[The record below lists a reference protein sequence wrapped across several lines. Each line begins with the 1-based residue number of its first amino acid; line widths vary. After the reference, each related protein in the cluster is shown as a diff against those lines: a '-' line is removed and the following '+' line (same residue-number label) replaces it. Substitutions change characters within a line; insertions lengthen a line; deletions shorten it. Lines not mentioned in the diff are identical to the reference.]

1 VYALSTTLNLPN
13 GASTLSAWMAIA
25 NAAIARG
32 RITVAG
38 NP

>member
-1 VYALSTTLNLPN
+1 MYALSTTLNLPN
-13 GASTLSAWMAIA
+13 GASTLLAWMAIA

-38 NP
+38 NT